1 MKNRIRF
8 TDAVL
13 VLLGVGTV
21 LFIIRT
27 FEVFVIVGSEPS
39 ALVAGFFSFVTAEAA
54 ILWRIYESKHKRK
67 DEKQGTE
74 DSQPDEWELDIDAD
88 PNEACEEIA
97 TGGNG

>member
-13 VLLGVGTV
+13 VLLGIGTV

-67 DEKQGTE
+67 DEKQETE

-88 PNEACEEIA
+88 PNEICEEIA
-97 TGGNG
+97 TGGSG

>member
-13 VLLGVGTV
+13 ILLGVGTV
-21 LFIIRT
+21 LFIVRT

-54 ILWRIYESKHKRK
+54 ILWRIYEGKHKRQSK
-67 DEKQGTE
+67 EEKEEEPG
-74 DSQPDEWELDIDAD
+74 PDEWELDIDAD
-88 PNEACEEIA
+88 PNETDEISE
-97 TGGNG
+97 GGNG

>member
-13 VLLGVGTV
+13 VLMGIGTV
-21 LFIIRT
+21 VFIIRT

-54 ILWRIYESKHKRK
+54 ILWRIYEGKHKRQSK
-67 DEKQGTE
+67 EETAQ
-74 DSQPDEWELDIDAD
+74 DEWELDIDAD
-88 PNEACEEIA
+88 PNEEAEISA
-97 TGGNG
+97 GGEG

>member
-39 ALVAGFFSFVTAEAA
+39 ALVAGVFSFVTAEAA
-54 ILWRIYESKHKRK
+54 ILWRIYEGKHKRK
-67 DEKQGTE
+67 EEKKTE

-97 TGGNG
+97 TGGSG